1 MKLGEYLDN
10 QRRLLTLLQQLES
23 DLRDNSDRL
32 AAALRQKRDELGLT
46 NAQIAEKAKVPY
58 ASLVNWMYG
67 NNMLPEKEALRI
79 FAALGTEKSAQTR
92 GGRPV
97 PKGRIR
103 KRKLLTR

>member
-1 MKLGEYLDN
+1 MKLSEYLNN

-23 DLRDNSDRL
+23 DLRVNSDRL
-32 AAALRQKRDELGLT
+32 AAALRKKRDELGLT
-46 NAQIAEKAKVPY
+46 NAQIAEKAKIPY

-79 FAALGTEKSAQTR
+79 FKALGMQATAQTR
-92 GGRPV
+92 FGRPI
-97 PKGRIR
+97 PKTR